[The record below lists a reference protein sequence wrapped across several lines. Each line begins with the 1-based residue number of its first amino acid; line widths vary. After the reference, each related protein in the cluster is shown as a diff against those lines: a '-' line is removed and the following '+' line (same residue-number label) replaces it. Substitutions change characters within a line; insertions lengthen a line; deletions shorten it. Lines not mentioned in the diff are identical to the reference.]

1 MISKE
6 LSEAL
11 LEAIGTVITE
21 DGWYT
26 IPETIYSC
34 SSLSQGGSYYEKA
47 NNLIISDE
55 FRDDPGVRE
64 KADYP
69 GVYFVQFNTD
79 LMDTDTAERLLSRL
93 EDIRIQASSSVPCLD
108 EDMAARLEAEDVSD
122 ALMETIEDIAFSGA
136 VHIPDQCASDERF
149 AALLIKANAGVLD
162 LCSIECGPSVFI
174 HEEEVIQLLKDLFPQ
189 NRRLHIGDRVW
200 WADPEDNLSSK
211 LGTVIDISCE
221 NSDEPDDIIL
231 IKDDFGGETEA
242 YRTECTLVKDRKVR
256 FFPITAEDYQEHYGE
271 IVNILCLMDPYEKPS
286 LGLHYAI
293 AFQDGTEAV
302 VSSKELL

>member
-11 LEAIGTVITE
+11 LETISTVIAE

-26 IPETIYSC
+26 IPETIYGC
-34 SSLSQGGSYYEKA
+34 SFLFIGGSYYHKA
-47 NNLIISDE
+47 NNLILSDE
-55 FRDDPGVRE
+55 LRDAQGIRE

-69 GVYFVQFNTD
+69 GVYFIQFNPN

-93 EDIRIQASSSVPCLD
+93 GDIMMHASTSVPCLD
-108 EDMAARLEAEDVSD
+108 EDLAARFEAKDVRS
-122 ALMETIEDIAFSGA
+122 ALMETIESIAFNGT
-136 VHIPDQCASDERF
+136 VHIPEHCVSDERF
-149 AALLIKANAGVLD
+149 ADLLIKANAGVLD
-162 LCSIECGPSVFI
+162 LYSIECGPSVFV
-174 HEEEVIQLLKDLFPQ
+174 HEEEVIQLIKDLFPQ
-189 NRRLHIGDRVW
+189 NRRLCIGDRVW
-200 WADPEDNLSSK
+200 WSDPEDNLCSK

-242 YRTECTLVKDRKVR
+242 YRSECTLVKEYKVR
-256 FFPITAEDYQEHYGE
+256 FFPALPEDYQEHYGE

-302 VSSKELL
+302 VSGMELL